1 MKTATKYIFTAI
13 VMEIL
18 AAIITSLTLL
28 DKFNI
33 EFVISISPPII
44 PIIIIAYL
52 LGEKVNYTNIAKRI
66 RIFLGV
72 LIIFTLLYLYIILC
86 PLLYTFYSI
95 RDMISTIIL
104 MAVYT
109 TLFGGLQTFLIGLWL
124 GYKLSKVTE

>member
-1 MKTATKYIFTAI
+1 
-13 VMEIL
+13 MEIL

-44 PIIIIAYL
+44 PIIIAYL

-72 LIIFTLLYLYIILC
+72 LIIFTLLYLYLYIILC

>member
-1 MKTATKYIFTAI
+1 
-13 VMEIL
+13 MEIL